1 MCVDS
6 TPAINRTP
14 WILAPFSSLCAH
26 RINFFLHHDMEDV
39 GRHAASLL
47 ASLNHQREQ
56 ANLCDCVL
64 RQREDPA
71 HLYPA
76 HKCILAASSPVLASI
91 LSTTGSLVDLQAP
104 CLAHS
109 VLELVLDFI
118 YTGVPPPARSWQQYC
133 DLLAA
138 AHLLEMEQLQEALMN
153 TPPMEGNDANG
164 AYNEPLRTLF
174 PQELDRIVTHTTDL
188 LSTNTEKWLRAQ
200 EDQKHVLQFT
210 AHVDL
215 GSLSSSSLCSGAVP
229 VIRHSGRAATLPSG
243 LQVASWEETHQCR
256 RKHCID
262 NSQEIPLAKDFYAH
276 RYYDYQS
283 RRNDEHV
290 RENLEDNRGVAET
303 RAQQQEDS
311 KQSRREPLANNGNT
325 EVTHPHLSDNNVLD
339 PEEMFYQG
347 GHYHPTATSP
357 EQCGDEEEVGVSSGF
372 EPVNRTSGLP
382 LPGETLAQETVSV
395 IDHGHTNKD
404 HAGASSRDS
413 NGHLVVRE
421 HHVRCKEAY
430 TAPTM
435 DNHIQASTSTPSTLR
450 GSRHPFQCSLCTRS
464 FSQRGTLNRHMR
476 THLGVRPFPCP
487 RCPMTF
493 SRQYRVTEHM
503 RVHQRCSDLPSDFSK
518 STRFDGQHKED

>member
-6 TPAINRTP
+6 TPAINPTP

-26 RINFFLHHDMEDV
+26 RINSFLHYDMEDV

-118 YTGVPPPARSWQQYC
+118 YTGVLPPAQSWQQYC

-138 AHLLEMEQLQEALMN
+138 AHLLEMEQLREVLMN
-153 TPPMEGNDANG
+153 TPPMEGNDANR
-164 AYNEPLRTLF
+164 ASREPLRTCESLF
-174 PQELDRIVTHTTDL
+174 PQELDRNVTYTADL
-188 LSTNTEKWLRAQ
+188 SSTNTEKWLRAQ

-210 AHVDL
+210 ANVDV

-229 VIRHSGRAATLPSG
+229 VIRHSGRSATLPSG

-262 NSQEIPLAKDFYAH
+262 DSQEIPLAKDFYA
-276 RYYDYQS
+276 RGYCENQS
-283 RRNDEHV
+283 GRKGEHD
-290 RENLEDNRGVAET
+290 RENLEDNCGLAET
-303 RAQQQEDS
+303 RTQQQEES
-311 KQSRREPLANNGNT
+311 KQSRREPLANNGYT
-325 EVTHPHLSDNNVLD
+325 EVTHPHLSDNNVLH
-339 PEEMFYQG
+339 PEEMSYQG
-347 GHYHPTATSP
+347 GLHHPTSSSS
-357 EQCGDEEEVGVSSGF
+357 EQCGDEEETGVSSGF
-372 EPVNRTSGLP
+372 EPVNQTSGL
-382 LPGETLAQETVSV
+382 LLLGETLVQETVSV
-395 IDHGHTNKD
+395 IDHSHTNKD
-404 HAGASSRDS
+404 RAGASSHDA
-413 NGHLVVRE
+413 NGHLAVRE
-421 HHVRCKEAY
+421 QHVRCKEAY

-435 DNHIQASTSTPSTLR
+435 HNHIQASTSTPSPPR
-450 GSRHPFQCSLCTRS
+450 PRRHPFQCSLCTRS

-518 STRFDGQHKED
+518 SSVSSI